1 MNRYQTMNISEKIRL
16 LRAEMGWS
24 QKELAEKIDADQ
36 AQISGYERGEA
47 LPSIGVIKRLASVFN
62 VTTDY
67 LLFDENDKKASAI
80 LKDKELLKLFEKIE
94 ALDDK
99 DKKTLK
105 EIIEITIVK
114 NTMQSAAQTKII

>member
-1 MNRYQTMNISEKIRL
+1 MNISEKIRL

-47 LPSIGVIKRLASVFN
+47 LPSIGVIKRLANVFN

-67 LLFDENDKKASAI
+67 LLFDENDEKASAI

-105 EIIEITIVK
+105 DIIEITIVK

>member
-94 ALDDK
+94 ALDNK

-114 NTMQSAAQTKII
+114 NTIQSAAQTKII